1 MATVGINFGSATSGA
16 GFNVTTTVSS
26 ILAIE
31 SSVETPWK
39 ANLTH
44 LQAQDTALS
53 QLGTSLSSLSSAL
66 GALTSFDGVLAAKQ
80 GSSSDSNLLALTGA
94 SPQAVA
100 GSHTIT
106 ITSLAQTA
114 SEYTDRITNAKD
126 TLSGSVTLQVGS
138 GASQTLTL
146 NSSDTLAS
154 VAQTINSGKYG
165 VTASVI
171 TDTQGSRLSLVSN
184 TSGAAGALTLTSNLT
199 DSTTSTSV
207 AFHVGQ
213 TGADA
218 QLTVDGL
225 QTTSASNTV
234 TSAIPGVTFQ
244 LLAASTTP
252 LQVQITN
259 DNNAIETAVQSLV
272 TAYNGTISAVAAQ
285 EGKDA
290 SGNAEP
296 LFGDPTLALLQNQLA
311 SDLFAGTPSGALKS
325 ITQLGLSVGNDGK
338 LSLDLNALQSTLNTH
353 FGDLTGFFQNVGS
366 FGQGLTSSLD
376 QLGSVSNNG
385 AISLALQQNAS
396 QESGINTNIATE
408 DTRLAA
414 EKTRL
419 TSELNQANQILQ
431 SIPQQLNQVNEIYSA
446 ITGYA
451 GNTTN

>member
-44 LQAQDTALS
+44 LQAQDAALS
-53 QLGTSLSSLSSAL
+53 QLGTNLSSLSSAL
-66 GALTSFDGVLAAKQ
+66 GSLTSFDGVLAAKQ
-80 GSSSDSNLLALTGA
+80 GASSDSNLLALTGA
-94 SPQAVA
+94 SPTAVA

-106 ITSLAQTA
+106 ITSLAQTG
-114 SEYTDRITNAKD
+114 SEYTDRIVNAKD
-126 TLSGSVTLQVGS
+126 ALSGSITLQVGS
-138 GASQTLTL
+138 GASKTLTL
-146 NSSDTLAS
+146 SSGDTLAS
-154 VAQTINSGKYG
+154 VAQTINSGTYG
-165 VTASVI
+165 VTASVV

-184 TSGAAGALTLTSNLT
+184 TSGTAGALTLTSNLT
-199 DSTTSTSV
+199 DSTTATSV

-244 LLAASTTP
+244 LLAASATP

-272 TAYNGTISAVAAQ
+272 TAYNGTISAVATQ

-311 SDLFAGTPSGALKS
+311 SDLFAGAPSGALKS

-338 LSLDLNALQSTLNTH
+338 LSLDLNALQSTLNTN

-376 QLGSVSNNG
+376 QLGSVSNKG

-396 QESGINTNIATE
+396 QESGINTNLATE
-408 DTRLAA
+408 DLRLAA